1 MSCCHLLEEFALRFW
16 ELRDLGDTVGLWL
29 GFFLFNLL
37 EELQNSIKWN
47 YPNVVLTKLICS
59 TFDQEGELS
68 QGNKQ
73 TADEF
78 NSQGKTME
86 ETPLSAEPLQTD
98 VEMTSLEEHGN
109 VQHDKNGYFCR

>member
-1 MSCCHLLEEFALRFW
+1 MVF
-16 ELRDLGDTVGLWL
+16 
-29 GFFLFNLL
+29 
-37 EELQNSIKWN
+37 
-47 YPNVVLTKLICS
+47 TKLICS

-68 QGNKQ
+68 QSIKQ
-73 TADEF
+73 TVDEF

-109 VQHDKNGYFCR
+109 VQHDNNGYFCRWVKSDDLSKGKLSQKDFDTER